1 VELVSSDVRWK
12 QRLQNFSRALAQLT
26 EFVQK
31 QELSNMERQ
40 GLIQCFEYTFELGW
54 KTLKDY
60 LEQGGYTLGTP
71 RSVIQQAFQLGL
83 ISSGHQWIDALE
95 KRNYLAHSYN
105 EEYAALAENLIRKE
119 YFQMLVQALDALEDL
134 R

>member
-1 VELVSSDVRWK
+1 MNTEIRWK
-12 QRLQNFSRALAQLT
+12 LRFENFSRAMVQLT

-31 QELSNMERQ
+31 KDLSNMERQ

-60 LEQGGYTLGTP
+60 LELGGQNAGTP

-83 ISSGHQWIDALE
+83 IAAGHQWIDALE

-105 EEYAALAENLIRKE
+105 EEYASTAEKLIRTE
-119 YFQMLVQALDALEDL
+119 YFQMLLQARDSLEALK
-134 R
+134 